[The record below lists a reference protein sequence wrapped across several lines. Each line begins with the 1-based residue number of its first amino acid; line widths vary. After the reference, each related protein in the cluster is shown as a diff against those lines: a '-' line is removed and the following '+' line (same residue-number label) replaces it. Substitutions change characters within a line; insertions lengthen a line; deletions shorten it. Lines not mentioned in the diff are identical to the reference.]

1 MSFTTHAESH
11 QTENRMQQ
19 RKKLESNIN
28 CVKVSDGAMKL

>member
-1 MSFTTHAESH
+1 MSFTIHTESH
-11 QTENRMQQ
+11 QTENQIQQ